1 MRTGRTD
8 SGPQLLNEF
17 VGQNFRG
24 MMISLKAKF
33 GYQMGDDEL
42 EKYVSLEED
51 RVIEKLKQSLR
62 PCVGVDD
69 ESVSLLPVRGANTIS
84 HLRL

>member
-1 MRTGRTD
+1 
-8 SGPQLLNEF
+8 
-17 VGQNFRG
+17 
-24 MMISLKAKF
+24 MISLKSKF
-33 GYQMGDDEL
+33 GYEMSDAEL

-69 ESVSLLPVRGANTIS
+69 EFAALYLLAEDLY
-84 HLRL
+84 LRLLLLDSRS